1 MFKKLRERIAK
12 LRQRFG
18 VEDGAIVALIF
29 GTLSQA
35 LGVDVAPAE
44 VDVLMSAG
52 ATLVVL
58 LQRWRAAHGR

>member
-1 MFKKLRERIAK
+1 MFKKLRDRLKKAANLENS
-12 LRQRFG
+12 
-18 VEDGAIVALIF
+18 AIVALIF

-35 LGVDVAPAE
+35 LGVDVAPGE

-58 LQRWRAAHGR
+58 FKRWRAARES